1 MGENPSNEGINEI
14 GNNTVKNIAN
24 VLKNVSVNSG
34 EETIG
39 ENTIG
44 VIGENI
50 TGATSENTTGTTG
63 ENASKIIGNEFKVAK
78 TNLPEKTGFWTK
90 VKNAL
95 LYEVKVELTP
105 YQQKVE
111 DEINDF
117 LHQEVT
123 WQSFKSF
130 LFKEVPITYKGKRI
144 F

>member
-1 MGENPSNEGINEI
+1 MGENPLNEGVNEI
-14 GNNTVKNIAN
+14 ENGAVKNIADA
-24 VLKNVSVNSG
+24 LKNASVNSVEG
-34 EETIG
+34 TIG
-39 ENTIG
+39 ESES
-44 VIGENI
+44 GEN
-50 TGATSENTTGTTG
+50 
-63 ENASKIIGNEFKVAK
+63 NASGSIGSEFKVSR

-95 LYEVKVELTP
+95 LYDVEVELTP

-123 WQSFKSF
+123 WQSFKNF